1 MTDGVLSADA
11 GRNSGSCWVCG
22 TLGQGYCLA
31 MSKQSVAAG
40 VSLARVMA
48 HCGGSPVAALKFLV
62 GAIASAPEVPE
73 PYAELAELWCGRR
86 SELEEG
92 LAGDG
97 SLSAVLA
104 QAYFLF
110 LGGNM
115 DDAVMTL
122 GSVTGARPDVAWG
135 AAPWFGDPRLLG
147 AVSAQALAE
156 ACLRALDYGHNL
168 DTDAMR
174 ERFAPWFHAIDVVS
188 QRSPVPESLAAM
200 ARLPRA
206 CGNYELAFALCD
218 RADAVGPDMWIA
230 VARASTWR
238 ALGDLEQT
246 AVAYES
252 ALGLEPA
259 NWSLYLDLADVR
271 AAQGDFAAAVALA
284 EQELQ
289 HEPHEISL
297 RAAGVAYRTRLSGS
311 SDDLR
316 NLIALAP
323 QLTNAPYRNLL
334 ISYACEG
341 PGLPPALMVEAR
353 RISNP

>member
-1 MTDGVLSADA
+1 
-11 GRNSGSCWVCG
+11 
-22 TLGQGYCLA
+22 
-31 MSKQSVAAG
+31 MSKQSMAADI
-40 VSLARVMA
+40 SLARVMA

-73 PYAELAELWCGRR
+73 PYAALAELWRDR
-86 SELEEG
+86 SSELEEG

-97 SLSAVLA
+97 SLSAVPA

-110 LGGNM
+110 LEGHT
-115 DDAVMTL
+115 DDAVMAL

-135 AAPWFGDPRLLG
+135 AAPWFGDSRLLG
-147 AVSAQALAE
+147 AVGARALAE
-156 ACLRALDYGHNL
+156 ACLRTLDHGHNL
-168 DTDAMR
+168 DTDPMR

-188 QRSPVPESLAAM
+188 RRDPVPESLAAM
-200 ARLPRA
+200 ARLLRA
-206 CGNYELAFALCD
+206 CGRYESAFALCD
-218 RADAVGPDMWIA
+218 RADAVRPDMWTA

-238 ALGDLEQT
+238 ALGNLEQA
-246 AVAYES
+246 AVAFER
-252 ALGLEPA
+252 ALGLDPA

-271 AAQGDFAAAVALA
+271 AAQGNFAAAAALA
-284 EQELQ
+284 EQGLQ

-297 RAAGVAYRTRLSGS
+297 RAAGAAYRSRLSGS

-334 ISYACEG
+334 ISYACDG
-341 PGLPPALMVEAR
+341 PGLPPGLMVEAR
-353 RISNP
+353 RLSNP